1 MPLEFMKKAMMTG
14 LGMALKTQA
23 EIEEITRDM
32 IKKSK
37 MSEEEGRKF
46 IDDMMKK
53 YEDARND
60 MEQQIRKGIVEYMGK
75 ADIASKK
82 DLDALKEEVEK
93 LKKMCGK

>member
-14 LGMALKTQA
+14 LGLALKTQS
-23 EIEEITRDM
+23 EIEELTREM

-53 YEDARND
+53 YEDARKD
-60 MEQQIRKGIVEYMGK
+60 MEKQIKDGIADYMSK
-75 ADIASKK
+75 ADVASKK
-82 DLDALKEEVEK
+82 DLDALKKEVDK
-93 LKKMCGK
+93 LKKASK